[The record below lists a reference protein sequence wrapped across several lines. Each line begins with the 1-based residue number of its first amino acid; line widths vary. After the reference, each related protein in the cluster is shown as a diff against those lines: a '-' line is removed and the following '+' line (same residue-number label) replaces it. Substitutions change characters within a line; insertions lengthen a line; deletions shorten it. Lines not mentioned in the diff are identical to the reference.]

1 MNDTIMKK
9 EDNYS
14 ERSLES
20 LAAEVR
26 EKIHSLVKKGYSPSL
41 IEGWIKE
48 AVSPGGLTITTD
60 YRILLT
66 ESGKEIVMRPL
77 EKALYLFFLQHEP
90 GCRFKELPQH
100 NDELLRIYNRITVFD
115 DIQENQ
121 RRISRLVD
129 PLSKSFLEKCS
140 VIRRSFLSVMT
151 SIEAESYC
159 ITGSRGELRRILL
172 DRSLVKWET
181 KPLQ

>member
-1 MNDTIMKK
+1 MNDNIMKK
-9 EDNYS
+9 EDTYS
-14 ERSLES
+14 EGSLES
-20 LAAEVR
+20 LSAEVR
-26 EKIHSLVKKGYSPSL
+26 EKIHFLVKKGYSPSL

-60 YRILLT
+60 YRIILT

-77 EKALYLFFLQHEP
+77 EKALYLFFLLHEP
-90 GCRFKELPQH
+90 GSRFKELPQH

-129 PLSKSFLEKCS
+129 PLNKSFLEKCS
-140 VIRRSFLSVMT
+140 VIRRSFMAEMT
-151 SIEAESYC
+151 RMEAELYC
-159 ITGSRGELRRILL
+159 ITGSRGERRRIML

-181 KPLQ
+181 TILK